1 MCLDLGTGGGE
12 AEPAA
17 VLALAAL
24 VAGVVFVFSLRGGYA
39 KLTPGEC
46 HRKWSKK
53 KNKNNNNTKKVE
65 MSVTRALLIGEL
77 RTIHAQNAA
86 MYRPRIGKVQHNFR
100 FVNDLGVKEMR
111 ATRVVGKKEKNN
123 NFLT

>member
-24 VAGVVFVFSLRGGYA
+24 VAGVVFVFSSRGGYA

-46 HRKWSKK
+46 HRKWSQKTKNKK
-53 KNKNNNNTKKVE
+53 KVIPRPKCHT
-65 MSVTRALLIGEL
+65 SALIGEL
-77 RTIHAQNAA
+77 RTIHAQNVA
-86 MYRPRIGKVQHNFR
+86 MHRPRIGKVQHNFR

-111 ATRVVGKKEKNN
+111 AAGGGWGSGKE
-123 NFLT
+123 